1 MINVSPQG
9 PGWLIFFQ
17 EEVVEPPIPQP
28 KIPGT
33 GGGRYDPGYVRQR
46 EDALRETR
54 HKRIL
59 REDEEMVALIM
70 AMVTKGLI

>member
-1 MINVSPQG
+1 MITPELMG
-9 PGWLIFFQ
+9 PGFFMFFQ
-17 EEVVEPPIPQP
+17 AEDVEPPQPQP

-33 GGGRYDPGYVRQR
+33 GGGRYEPGYTRQR

-59 REDEEMVALIM
+59 REDEEITALIM
-70 AMVTKGLI
+70 AMVTEGLI